1 MSTEFIA
8 YPGQGYAVS
17 QEPGLPQQAESPWAP
32 PQHGH
37 SSMLCRQ
44 PLDAVRRCWDVCCER
59 PVLVPKGAVVGHSS
73 PWCPLSSFKL
83 DTFWTNR
90 GCGDHQQITWV
101 SNSGLIK
108 SLTDLTLSALRGLS
122 LSPGVAAQWPASRR
136 NRHRGNFTSLPFTA
150 TSYLWWPLIL

>member
-90 GCGDHQQITWV
+90 GCGDHQQRA
-101 SNSGLIK
+101 
-108 SLTDLTLSALRGLS
+108 SLTSPCRHCEDS
-122 LSPGVAAQWPASRR
+122 LSHQVSQRNDRHLGVIVT
-136 NRHRGNFTSLPFTA
+136 GEISLPCHSQRRPIFDD
-150 TSYLWWPLIL
+150 L